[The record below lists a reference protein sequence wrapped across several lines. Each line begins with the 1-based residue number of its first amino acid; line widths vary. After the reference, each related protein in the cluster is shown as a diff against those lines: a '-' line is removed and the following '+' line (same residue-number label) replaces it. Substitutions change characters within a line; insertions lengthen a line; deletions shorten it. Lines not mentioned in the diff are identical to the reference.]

1 MVWGSL
7 EQCVCNS
14 ASFWRRAAMEEV
26 RSEVFQRLRRCLQL
40 SDIMDRLEAFVDR
53 RSVIMRNGL
62 EEVVVKGAMTVDG
75 IGDTRV
81 VFLANAEIS

>member
-1 MVWGSL
+1 
-7 EQCVCNS
+7 
-14 ASFWRRAAMEEV
+14 MEEV